1 MTLPLPRQGNQLR
14 TTNMSDAGPPAH
26 NTPHLFFSAVGQRSG
41 NTTSGEVGGFR
52 GQLETAERGSWEEDC
67 RPWRMVSEWC
77 QPVVLERLIMVL
89 QQESRDVAVRAP
101 QHSQLPAYLYLPKLW
116 IHPLRTCF
124 LKLTTV
130 ATRKPTCQTCTLSL
144 HFSEENV
151 IIDLQ
156 LYITWVFEV
165 GIVISL

>member
-1 MTLPLPRQGNQLR
+1 M
-14 TTNMSDAGPPAH
+14 TNMSDAGPPAH
-26 NTPHLFFSAVGQRSG
+26 NTPHLFFSAVGQRSR

-67 RPWRMVSEWC
+67 RPQRMVSEWC

-89 QQESRDVAVRAP
+89 QQESRGVKCVAVWAP
-101 QHSQLPAYLYLPKLW
+101 RHSQLPAYLYLPQLW
-116 IHPLRTCF
+116 IRPLSTCL
-124 LKLTTV
+124 LKLTPV
-130 ATRKPTCQTCTLSL
+130 ATRKPTCQTCMLSL
-144 HFSEENV
+144 HFSKENV